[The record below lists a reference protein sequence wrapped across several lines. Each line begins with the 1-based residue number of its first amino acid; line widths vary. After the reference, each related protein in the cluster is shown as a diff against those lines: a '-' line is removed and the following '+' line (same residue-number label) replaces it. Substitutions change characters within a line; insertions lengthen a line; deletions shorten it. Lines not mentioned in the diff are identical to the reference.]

1 MSAQL
6 LICKFAV
13 FTLFLPM
20 VHVTCMA
27 RSSSSPT
34 HIIDIP
40 DLAVCA
46 GCLSHEPSLVA
57 LAPAS
62 LL

>member
-6 LICKFAV
+6 LLCKFAV

-20 VHVTCMA
+20 AHVTCMA
-27 RSSSSPT
+27 RSLSSPT

-57 LAPAS
+57 
-62 LL
+62 